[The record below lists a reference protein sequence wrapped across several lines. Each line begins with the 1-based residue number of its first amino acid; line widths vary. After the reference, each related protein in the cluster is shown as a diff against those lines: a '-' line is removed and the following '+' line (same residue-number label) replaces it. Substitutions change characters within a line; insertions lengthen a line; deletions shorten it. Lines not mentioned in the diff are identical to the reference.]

1 MYDMKLIGMNVL
13 FVLELFHRIVIDFT
27 YSSLR
32 TNTPSMFERSCE

>member
-13 FVLELFHRIVIDFT
+13 FVLEFHRIVFDFT

-32 TNTPSMFERSCE
+32 TNTPSMFEQSCE